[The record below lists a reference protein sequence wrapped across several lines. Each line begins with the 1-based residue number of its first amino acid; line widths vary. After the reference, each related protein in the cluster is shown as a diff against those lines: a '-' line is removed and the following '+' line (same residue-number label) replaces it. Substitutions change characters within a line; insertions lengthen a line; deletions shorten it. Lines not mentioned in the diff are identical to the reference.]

1 MIKPVITYTPNPAI
15 DVWAQCERVILTE
28 KTRIENVRTDPGGGG
43 INVTRVLL
51 SLGLDSVPIYLAGGA
66 TGTLFKT
73 MLEQRGINGICIPIS
88 GDTRISEVVFET
100 TNAHEYRFVADGPVV
115 SQNEADSALSAIAQ
129 SQGDWLVASGS
140 LPRGLPDRHYLDVA
154 QIAHQKNMKI
164 ALDCSGPALKAA
176 GLEGH
181 LDLLKISKRELSELV
196 DQPIDDFD
204 QLATIAMGLIRSDR
218 IKRLLVSM
226 GPEGAC
232 LADQDGI
239 TRVPAHKI
247 DVKST
252 VGAGDSF
259 LGGFLYGLV
268 TGADDKQ
275 ALAMA
280 IAAGSAACLRPGTQL
295 VSKAEFEA
303 FKNVP
308 PA

>member
-1 MIKPVITYTPNPAI
+1 MTYTPNPAI

-43 INVTRVLL
+43 INVTRVLMA
-51 SLGLDSVPIYLAGGA
+51 LDLPSHPIYLAGGA
-66 TGTLFKT
+66 TGTLFQT
-73 MLEQRGINGICIPIS
+73 MLKERGINGTCIPIA

-100 TNAHEYRFVADGPVV
+100 STNHEYRFVAEGPVV
-115 SQNEADSALSAIAQ
+115 SASEAEQILTALAQ
-129 SQGDWLVASGS
+129 MNGDWIVASGS
-140 LPRGLPDRHYLDVA
+140 LPRGLPYTHYLDVA
-154 QIAHQKNMKI
+154 RIAHEKNMKI

-181 LDLLKISKRELSELV
+181 IDLLKISKRELSELV
-196 DQPIDDFD
+196 DQPIDDFE
-204 QLATIAMGLIRSDR
+204 QLSRIAMELIKSDR
-218 IKRLLVSM
+218 IKCLIVSM

-232 LADQDGI
+232 LANQDGV

-268 TGADDKQ
+268 TGADDKE

-295 VSKAEFEA
+295 VSKDAFDT
-303 FKNVP
+303 FKN
-308 PA
+308 AALT

>member
-1 MIKPVITYTPNPAI
+1 M
-15 DVWAQCERVILTE
+15 
-28 KTRIENVRTDPGGGG
+28 
-43 INVTRVLL
+43 
-51 SLGLDSVPIYLAGGA
+51 
-66 TGTLFKT
+66 
-73 MLEQRGINGICIPIS
+73 
-88 GDTRISEVVFET
+88 
-100 TNAHEYRFVADGPVV
+100 
-115 SQNEADSALSAIAQ
+115 
-129 SQGDWLVASGS
+129 
-140 LPRGLPDRHYLDVA
+140 
-154 QIAHQKNMKI
+154 
-164 ALDCSGPALKAA
+164 KAA
-176 GLEGH
+176 GLAGH

-196 DQPIDDFD
+196 DQPIETVD
-204 QLATIAMGLIRSDR
+204 QLSTIAMELIRSDR

-239 TRVPAHKI
+239 TSVPAHKI

-295 VSKAEFEA
+295 VDKAEFET
-303 FKNVP
+303 FKNVSLT
-308 PA
+308 

>member
-28 KTRIENVRTDPGGGG
+28 KTRIEKVRTDPGGGG
-43 INVTRVLL
+43 INVTRVLMA
-51 SLGLDSVPIYLAGGA
+51 LGLPSHPIYLAGGA
-66 TGTLFKT
+66 TGTLFQT
-73 MLEQRGINGICIPIS
+73 MLEQRGIHGTCIPIT
-88 GDTRISEVVFET
+88 GDTRISEVVFESS
-100 TNAHEYRFVADGPVV
+100 NSHEYRFVAEGPVI
-115 SQNEADSALSAIAQ
+115 SPQEAKTALGTIAKIE
-129 SQGDWLVASGS
+129 GDWIVASGS
-140 LPRGLPDRHYLDVA
+140 LPRGLPDHHYLDVA
-154 QIAHQKNMKI
+154 RIAHDKNMKI

-204 QLATIAMGLIRSDR
+204 QLSRIAMELIKSDR

-232 LADQDGI
+232 LADQDGVV
-239 TRVPAHKI
+239 RVPAHKI

-268 TGADDKQ
+268 TGADDKE

-295 VSKAEFEA
+295 VSKDAFDT
-303 FKNVP
+303 FKN
-308 PA
+308 AALT

>member
-1 MIKPVITYTPNPAI
+1 MMKPVITYTPNPAI

-28 KTRIENVRTDPGGGG
+28 KTRIEHVRTDPGGGG
-43 INVTRVLL
+43 INVTRVLIA
-51 SLGLDSVPIYLAGGA
+51 LGLGSLPIYLAGGA
-66 TGTLFKT
+66 TGTLFQT
-73 MLEQRGINGICIPIS
+73 MLEQRGIKGLCIPIA

-100 TNAHEYRFVADGPVV
+100 MHSHEYRFVADGPIVTQ
-115 SQNEADSALSAIAQ
+115 SEADLALATLAQ
-129 SQGDWLVASGS
+129 TRGDWLVASGS
-140 LPRGLPDRHYLDVA
+140 LPRGLPDDHYLKVA
-154 QIAHQKNMKI
+154 QIAHQNHMKM
-164 ALDCSGPALKAA
+164 ALDCSGAALKFAA
-176 GLEGH
+176 LEGQ

-196 DQPIDDFD
+196 DQPIEDFD
-204 QLATIAMGLIRSDR
+204 QLSKIAIQLIHSGR

-232 LADQDGI
+232 LADEDGI
-239 TRVPAHKI
+239 TRVPAQKI
-247 DVKST
+247 NIKST

-268 TGADDKQ
+268 RGANDKQ

-295 VSKAEFEA
+295 VNKDEFDA
-303 FKNVP
+303 FHQVP

>member
-43 INVTRVLL
+43 INVTRVLT
-51 SLGLDSVPIYLAGGA
+51 SLGLASHPVYLAGGA

-73 MLEQRGINGICIPIS
+73 MLEERGINGTCIKIS

-100 TNAHEYRFVADGPVV
+100 STGHEYRFVAEGPVI
-115 SQNEADSALSAIAQ
+115 SNSEADQIMTTLAQ
-129 SQGDWLVASGS
+129 THGDWIVASGS
-140 LPRGLPDRHYLDVA
+140 LPRGLPDSHYLDVA
-154 QIAHQKNMKI
+154 RLAHEKNMKI
-164 ALDCSGPALKAA
+164 GLDCSGPALKAA
-176 GLEGH
+176 GLSGH

-196 DQPIDDFD
+196 DQPIETVD
-204 QLATIAMGLIRSDR
+204 QLSTIAMELIRSDR

-239 TRVPAHKI
+239 TYVPAHKI

-295 VSKAEFEA
+295 VDKAEFET
-303 FKNVP
+303 FKNVSLT
-308 PA
+308 

>member
-28 KTRIENVRTDPGGGG
+28 KTRIEKVRTDPGGGG
-43 INVTRVLL
+43 INVTRVLT
-51 SLGLDSVPIYLAGGA
+51 SLGLASHPVYLAGGA

-73 MLEQRGINGICIPIS
+73 MLEGRGIHGTCITIA
-88 GDTRISEVVFET
+88 GDTRISEVVYET
-100 TNAHEYRFVADGPVV
+100 STGHEYRFVAEGPVI
-115 SQNEADSALSAIAQ
+115 SNSEADQIMTTLAQ
-129 SQGDWLVASGS
+129 THGDWIVASGS
-140 LPRGLPDRHYLDVA
+140 LPRGLPDSHYLDVA
-154 QIAHQKNMKI
+154 RLAHEKNMKI
-164 ALDCSGPALKAA
+164 GLDCSGPALKAA
-176 GLEGH
+176 GLSGH

-196 DQPIDDFD
+196 DQPIETVD
-204 QLATIAMGLIRSDR
+204 QLSTIAMELIRSDR

-239 TRVPAHKI
+239 TYVPAHKI

-295 VSKAEFEA
+295 VDKAEFET
-303 FKNVP
+303 FKNVSLT
-308 PA
+308 

>member
-1 MIKPVITYTPNPAI
+1 MKPVITYTPNPAI
-15 DVWAQCERVILTE
+15 DVWAQCERIILTE
-28 KTRIENVRTDPGGGG
+28 KTRIEHVRTDPGGGG
-43 INVTRVLL
+43 INVTRVLM
-51 SLGLDSVPIYLAGGA
+51 SLGLASLPIYLAGGA
-66 TGTLFKT
+66 TGTLFMT
-73 MLEQRGINGICIPIS
+73 MLEQCGINGICIPIT
-88 GDTRISEVVFET
+88 GDTRICEVVFET
-100 TNAHEYRFVADGPVV
+100 GNAHEYRFVADGPIV
-115 SQNEADSALSAIAQ
+115 SQSEADSALSALFHA
-129 SQGDWLVASGS
+129 QGDWLVASGS
-140 LPRGLPDRHYLDVA
+140 LPRGLPDSHYLEVA
-154 QIAHQKNMKI
+154 KIAHQNNRKI

-181 LDLLKISKRELSELV
+181 LDLLKINKRELSELV

-204 QLATIAMGLIRSDR
+204 QLATIAMELIRSDR

-226 GPEGAC
+226 GPDGAC

-239 TRVPAHKI
+239 TRIPAHKI
-247 DVKST
+247 NIKST

-259 LGGFLYGLV
+259 LGGFLYGLM

-303 FKNVP
+303 FKSVL